1 MDLENIIVK
10 PAKSHRNPACSG
22 KAETMEDTDTEHRT
36 VTAGG
41 WRVGTGGRGLKG
53 AKVYVT
59 GEARAVPT
67 RAGVCCFTC
76 VCSCPS

>member
-10 PAKSHRNPACSG
+10 SAKTCRNPACSG
-22 KAETMEDTDTEHRT
+22 KAKTMEATDTEHRT

-41 WRVGTGGRGLKG
+41 WRVGTGGCGFKG

-59 GEARAVPT
+59 GEVRAVPT
-67 RAGVCCFTC
+67 RAGVC
-76 VCSCPS
+76 SCPS